1 MRRTFKK
8 LAALFVTAYA
18 NRLYNQAVKVAETR
32 HEIDGWATYYVIT
45 DPRNPKKLIVINI
58 QQFLELR
65 HRLGVRSKDL
75 PISELRG
82 HCWYRTGRRI
92 YTSKKKG
99 FDKDRLSA
107 KEIEIRRLAF
117 ARELLSRAG
126 LA

>member
-1 MRRTFKK
+1 MKRTFKK

-32 HEIDGWATYYVIT
+32 HEMDGAIHYVIT
-45 DPRNPKKLIVINI
+45 DPRNPKKLIIINI

-65 HRLGVRSKDL
+65 HRFEIRSKDM
-75 PISELRG
+75 PIHELRN
-82 HCWYRTGRRI
+82 HCWYRTGKLI
-92 YTSKKKG
+92 NNTKKKG
-99 FDKDRLSA
+99 FDKDCLSA
-107 KEIEIRRLAF
+107 KKVEIRRLAF